1 MKKWIA
7 ICLLL
12 ATVLSL
18 CACGSKK
25 TEEPAGYTVTVLDE
39 NGAPIPG
46 AMVQLCKDVCVLGVT
61 DADGVAYVDMP
72 EDDYKAA
79 FAVLPSG
86 YTYEGEIQEFFF
98 EKDSKNLTITLKK
111 AE

>member
-1 MKKWIA
+1 MKKLIVVF
-7 ICLLL
+7 LLL
-12 ATVLSL
+12 AMLLSL

-25 TEEPAGYTVTVLDE
+25 AEEPQGYTVTVLDE

-61 DADGVAYVDMP
+61 DADGVAYFDMP

-86 YTYEGEIQEFFF
+86 YTYEDEIQEFFF

>member
-25 TEEPAGYTVTVLDE
+25 TEAPAVYTVTVLDE
-39 NGAPIPG
+39 RGTPIPG

-61 DADGVAYVDMP
+61 DADGVAYFDMP

-79 FAVLPSG
+79 FTVLPSG
-86 YTYEGEIQEFFF
+86 YTYEDEIQEFFF
-98 EKDSKNLTITLKK
+98 EKGKKNLTITLKK